1 MVARKESGKR
11 RIQVAALPE
20 LARLLSTTL
29 EELFGQQQETTVRK
43 RGPAPKWQQQLET
56 IDQLP
61 KSQQK
66 FVAQMLDALI
76 AQATT
81 KASSEGRG
89 GCSKQIKQHRR
100 EAGAIPIT
108 FTENTSASSAI
119 GTKQNIYISGYGYM
133 PTRSSSEKKNSIP
146 SRMLSVSFLIAT
158 SLLVDIF
165 KIKV

>member
-1 MVARKESGKR
+1 MSDSSFHGSFQRSKEEKMEKINLSPFSTYESGKR

-43 RGPAPKWQQQLET
+43 RGPAPKWQQQLEA

-81 KASSEGRG
+81 KASSEGREVL
-89 GCSKQIKQHRR
+89 Q
-100 EAGAIPIT
+100 
-108 FTENTSASSAI
+108 
-119 GTKQNIYISGYGYM
+119 
-133 PTRSSSEKKNSIP
+133 
-146 SRMLSVSFLIAT
+146 
-158 SLLVDIF
+158 
-165 KIKV
+165 

>member
-1 MVARKESGKR
+1 MATATLADESGKR

-43 RGPAPKWQQQLET
+43 RGPAPKWQQQLEA

-81 KASSEGRG
+81 KASSEGREVL
-89 GCSKQIKQHRR
+89 Q
-100 EAGAIPIT
+100 
-108 FTENTSASSAI
+108 
-119 GTKQNIYISGYGYM
+119 
-133 PTRSSSEKKNSIP
+133 
-146 SRMLSVSFLIAT
+146 
-158 SLLVDIF
+158 
-165 KIKV
+165 